1 MRHRD
6 FPFPARTRRGLFA
19 DPIHLRPVRPRRWL
33 AARELKKQS
42 WRFHKQYLTWFQ
54 RLSQPQAITDDY
66 EQGMVRFPACE
77 AGPVAR
83 IG

>member
-1 MRHRD
+1 M
-6 FPFPARTRRGLFA
+6 
-19 DPIHLRPVRPRRWL
+19 

-66 EQGMVRFPACE
+66 EQGMVRPSLSGQRSACSSADALLADRLLQYIYFDWE
-77 AGPVAR
+77 NSWCQR
-83 IG
+83 KKSDL